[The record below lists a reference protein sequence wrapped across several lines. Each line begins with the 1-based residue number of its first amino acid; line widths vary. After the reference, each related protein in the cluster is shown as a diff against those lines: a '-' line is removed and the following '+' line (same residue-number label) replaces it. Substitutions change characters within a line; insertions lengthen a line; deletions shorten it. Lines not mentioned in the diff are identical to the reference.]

1 MDFFFAWFRSGRW
14 RQTALVAGM
23 VLCFG
28 LAFATR
34 FAMADKSVP
43 GQASGAAPVVREFP
57 DNLFGAAFGA
67 GGRVIASGYHGAV
80 KYSTDGGEHWV
91 RIDPPI
97 NELLRRVVFAG
108 DKTVFAVSS
117 AGDIFKGELE
127 PQSWTVVH
135 SEKGLYLRDVAFS
148 DPQNGWAVGHEGTI
162 LKTSDGGANW
172 QLQELQEWKGRD
184 KPRISGVAAIDAN
197 RAVIVG
203 EFGLVAMTSDGGA
216 TWPIISSNELPTLTA
231 VAMHGDTGFAVGLNG
246 ALVRIEPGADGKLS
260 AKAIDIGTQR
270 HLLAVALNA
279 SGDTALVGGR
289 EFLQVFQGGKM
300 TEVNFRG
307 EDVLP
312 DSFIAGVAIGPD
324 GQALAVGQGGMI
336 LRAGGL
342 GGPYSVTRPQAVEKT
357 ADNTV
362 RR

>member
-1 MDFFFAWFRSGRW
+1 MDFFYAWFRAGRW

-28 LAFATR
+28 LAFATK

-43 GQASGAAPVVREFP
+43 GQASGAPPVIREFP
-57 DNLFGAAFGA
+57 DNLFGLAIGA
-67 GGRVIASGYHGAV
+67 DGRVVASGYHGAV
-80 KYSTDGGEHWV
+80 KYSADGGEHWA

-97 NELLRRVVFAG
+97 NEMLRRIVFAG
-108 DKTVFAVSS
+108 GKTVFAVSS
-117 AGDIFKGELE
+117 AGDIFKGDLD
-127 PQSWTVVH
+127 QRSWTVVH

-148 DPQNGWAVGHEGTI
+148 DPQSGWVVGHEGTI
-162 LKTSDGGANW
+162 LRTTDGGATW
-172 QLQELQEWKGRD
+172 QTQELLDWKGHD
-184 KPRISGVAAIDAN
+184 KPRLSGVAAIDATH
-197 RAVIVG
+197 AVVVG
-203 EFGLVAMTSDGGA
+203 EFGVVAATADGGA
-216 TWPIISSNELPTLTA
+216 TWPIVSSNELPTLTA

-246 ALVRIEPGADGKLS
+246 ALIRIEPGAEGKLT
-260 AKAIDIGTQR
+260 AKAIDIGTQK
-270 HLLAVALNA
+270 HLLAVALND

-289 EFLQVFQGGKM
+289 EFLQVVHDGKL

-312 DSFIAGVAIGPD
+312 DSFIAGVAIGPA
-324 GQALAVGQGGMI
+324 GQAMAVGQGGMI
-336 LRAGGL
+336 LQAGGVI
-342 GGPYSVTRPQAVEKT
+342 GPYSVTRPQAVEKT